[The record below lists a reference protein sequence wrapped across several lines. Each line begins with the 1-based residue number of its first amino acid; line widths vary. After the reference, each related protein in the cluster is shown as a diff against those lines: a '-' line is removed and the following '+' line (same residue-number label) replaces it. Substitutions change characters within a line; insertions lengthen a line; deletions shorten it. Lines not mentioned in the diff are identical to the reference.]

1 LPNWSYNFTL
11 IEIETMPEQIAFLEE
26 WGTDGLD
33 FLKKESSEQATSTH
47 FIVTALML
55 SKQEVHEANELL
67 RSIANKHFEGGVIS
81 STLVDNDHEKRK
93 EILADILSA
102 PFRIF
107 ALVVDKR
114 QLIGEGLRYKGSLQ
128 KFLHGLADRELYSL
142 FNNLELVGKPR
153 SSGSFME
160 GFIRYTHQNHIP
172 NLFNESTFGF
182 VLPHGD
188 FLLQASDFIAGTL
201 ARCYDETVLT
211 DQRQDFVELMQPAL
225 LAMKFWP
232 DVFAPYLVKVN
243 TKELRYNEELA
254 SLSVK
259 LANDFINRKSG
270 IQTPYVSD
278 QLVCLGYL
286 LFHFRHISPTRYISS
301 FEIIEHIRV
310 RRGKYV
316 TLHYF
321 QTKVIAPLR
330 DAGVLIASSS
340 RGYKLPASEG
350 DLYDF
355 INHSNTIVEPMLSR
369 IKKFRDQ
376 IAQATNGK
384 LDVLDKDE
392 YAVIRK
398 ILD

>member
-1 LPNWSYNFTL
+1 M
-11 IEIETMPEQIAFLEE
+11 ITMPEQIAFLEE
-26 WGTDGLD
+26 WGTYGLE
-33 FLKKESSEQATSTH
+33 FLKKENNGDATSTH
-47 FIVTALML
+47 FIVTALL
-55 SKQEVHEANELL
+55 LAKKDVEQANNALGA
-67 RSIANKHFEGGVIS
+67 IAKKYFEDGIIS
-81 STLVDNDHEKRK
+81 SAAVDNDHEKRK
-93 EILADILSA
+93 QILTEVLSA

-114 QLIGEGLRYKGSLQ
+114 QLIGEGLRYKGSLH
-128 KFLHGLADRELYSL
+128 KFLHGLADRELHGL
-142 FNNLELVGKPR
+142 FNNLELVGKPK
-153 SSGSFME
+153 SADSFME
-160 GFIRYTHQNHIP
+160 GFIKFTHQNHIP

-182 VLPHGD
+182 VKPHGD
-188 FLLQASDFIAGTL
+188 FILQASDFIAGTM
-201 ARCYDETVLT
+201 ARCYDENLLT
-211 DQRQDFVELMQPAL
+211 DQRQDFVELIQPSL
-225 LAMKFWP
+225 LTMKFWP

-243 TKELRYNEELA
+243 TKELRYNEEL
-254 SLSVK
+254 SNLSVK

-270 IQTPYVSD
+270 IQAPHISD
-278 QLVCLGYL
+278 QLACLGFL

-310 RRGKYV
+310 RRGQSV
-316 TLHYF
+316 SLHYF

-376 IAQATNGK
+376 ISQATKGK
-384 LDVLDKDE
+384 LDVLDRDE

>member
-1 LPNWSYNFTL
+1 M
-11 IEIETMPEQIAFLEE
+11 ITMPEQIAFLEE
-26 WGTDGLD
+26 WGTYGLE
-33 FLKKESSEQATSTH
+33 FLKKENNGDATSTH
-47 FIVTALML
+47 FIVTALL
-55 SKQEVHEANELL
+55 LAKKDVEQANNALGA
-67 RSIANKHFEGGVIS
+67 IAKKYFEDGVIS
-81 STLVDNDHEKRK
+81 SAAVDNDHEKRK
-93 EILADILSA
+93 QILTEVLSA

-114 QLIGEGLRYKGSLQ
+114 QLIGEGLRYKGSLH
-128 KFLHGLADRELYSL
+128 KFLHGVADRELHGL
-142 FNNLELVGKPR
+142 FNNLELVGKPK
-153 SSGSFME
+153 SADSFME
-160 GFIRYTHQNHIP
+160 GFIKFTHQNHIP

-182 VLPHGD
+182 VKPHGD
-188 FLLQASDFIAGTL
+188 YILQASDFIAGTM
-201 ARCYDETVLT
+201 ARCYDENLLT
-211 DQRQDFVELMQPAL
+211 DQRQDFVELIQPSL
-225 LAMKFWP
+225 LTMKFWP

-254 SLSVK
+254 NLSVK

-270 IQTPYVSD
+270 IQAPHISD
-278 QLVCLGYL
+278 QLACLGFL

-310 RRGKYV
+310 RRGQSV
-316 TLHYF
+316 SLHYF
-321 QTKVIAPLR
+321 QTKIIAPLR

-376 IAQATNGK
+376 ISQATKGK
-384 LDVLDKDE
+384 LDVLDRDE

>member
-1 LPNWSYNFTL
+1 M
-11 IEIETMPEQIAFLEE
+11 ITMPEQIAFLEE
-26 WGTDGLD
+26 WGTYGLE
-33 FLKKESSEQATSTH
+33 FLKKENNGEDTSTH
-47 FIVTALML
+47 FIVTALL
-55 SKQEVHEANELL
+55 LAKRDVEYANNTLEA
-67 RSIANKHFEGGVIS
+67 IAKKHFDDGVIS
-81 STLVDNDHEKRK
+81 SAAVDNDHERRK
-93 EILADILSA
+93 QILNEVLSA

-114 QLIGEGLRYKGSLQ
+114 QLIGEGLRYKGSLH
-128 KFLHGLADRELYSL
+128 KFLHGLADRELYGL
-142 FNNLELVGKPR
+142 FNNLELVGKPK
-153 SSGSFME
+153 STDSFME
-160 GFIRYTHQNHIP
+160 GFIKYTHQNHIP

-182 VLPHGD
+182 VKPHGD
-188 FLLQASDFIAGTL
+188 FILQASDFIAGTM
-201 ARCYDETVLT
+201 ARCYDENLLT
-211 DQRQDFVELMQPAL
+211 DQRQDFVELIQASL
-225 LAMKFWP
+225 LTMKFWP
-232 DVFAPYLVKVN
+232 DVFAPYLAKVN

-254 SLSVK
+254 NLSVK

-270 IQTPYVSD
+270 IQAPHIAD
-278 QLVCLGYL
+278 QLACLGFL

-310 RRGKYV
+310 RRGKSV
-316 TLHYF
+316 SLHYF

-376 IAQATNGK
+376 ISHATKGK
-384 LDVLDKDE
+384 LDVLDRDE